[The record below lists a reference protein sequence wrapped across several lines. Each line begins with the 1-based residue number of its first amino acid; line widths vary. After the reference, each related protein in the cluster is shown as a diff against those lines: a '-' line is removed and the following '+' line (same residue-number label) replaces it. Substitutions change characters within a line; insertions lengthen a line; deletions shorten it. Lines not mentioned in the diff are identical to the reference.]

1 MDYRTELKLRVSMA
15 DYALLRTRLRYLM
28 SLDPHSDE
36 NGIYLIRSLYFDNLQ
51 DKALR
56 EKLDGVD
63 IREKFRIRVYNGDE
77 SFIRL
82 EKKSKRGG
90 LGNKRSAVLTPEEA
104 QSILASDWQ
113 AIGRMRDPLVL
124 ELAAKMKSEG
134 LRPRTLVQYRREAYV
149 YPAGNVR
156 VTFDTDLRTGLFSTD
171 LFAEDLPMI
180 TPLES
185 VALLEIKYDAFL
197 PGHLAWLLQLGDRHT
212 AAFSKY
218 AACRIFG

>member
-197 PGHLAWLLQLGDRHT
+197 PGDVYKRQLIGCILIWVSLLSLCPLQQ
-212 AAFSKY
+212 
-218 AACRIFG
+218 